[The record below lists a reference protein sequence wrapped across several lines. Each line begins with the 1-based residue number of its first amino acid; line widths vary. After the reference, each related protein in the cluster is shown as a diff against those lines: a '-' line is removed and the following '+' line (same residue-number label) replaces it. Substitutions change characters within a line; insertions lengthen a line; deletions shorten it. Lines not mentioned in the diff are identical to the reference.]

1 MLCSYRALAAA
12 LSSYNALV
20 KLFYKKNYLTAA
32 PFNANSPVF
41 SVYYCNFSYSYSYKA
56 GILVVADAN
65 FRL

>member
-12 LSSYNALV
+12 LSSYNV
-20 KLFYKKNYLTAA
+20 LTAA